1 MNPRFVYIGKVMPDV
16 RWHNTNSVH
25 PHHELIVV
33 LCGVMHISG
42 KTQKLTLHA
51 GEAALYPAGVRHWE
65 QSDEKE
71 PVESCFIVFED
82 PDFSADEILV
92 CRNQGGL
99 LRPLTAALYE
109 QSLSMQ
115 GIPCMNDY
123 LLLMLKLFQ
132 AGAAAPDPESE
143 FIRKVHA
150 FMRQHLAESVTP
162 EDLAAAAG
170 LTDYHFLR
178 QYREGKFEIT
188 AAVILRS
195 V

>member
-1 MNPRFVYIGKVMPDV
+1 MRIERREYME
-16 RWHNTNSVH
+16 R
-25 PHHELIVV
+25 
-33 LCGVMHISG
+33 
-42 KTQKLTLHA
+42 
-51 GEAALYPAGVRHWE
+51 
-65 QSDEKE
+65 
-71 PVESCFIVFED
+71 
-82 PDFSADEILV
+82 
-92 CRNQGGL
+92 
-99 LRPLTAALYE
+99 LRPLAAALE
-109 QSLSMQ
+109 QPLSMQ
-115 GIPCMNDY
+115 DIPCADHY

-132 AGAAAPDPESE
+132 AGTAAPDPESE